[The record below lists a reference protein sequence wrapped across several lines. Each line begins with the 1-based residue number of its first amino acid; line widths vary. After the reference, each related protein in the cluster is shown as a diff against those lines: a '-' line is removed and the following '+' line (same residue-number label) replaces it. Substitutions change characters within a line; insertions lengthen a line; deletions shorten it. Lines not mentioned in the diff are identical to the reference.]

1 MTQAVPEKRMPDW
14 SRVRKVLLVRLRSIG
29 DTILMTPCLAALKS
43 WRPGIEITVLSE
55 PLSAPVL
62 DGHPLVDRLIISER
76 SLSSRSRLI
85 SRLRR
90 ERFDV
95 AFNMHGGST
104 ATMLARLSGAGH
116 TVGYGAYSCSWMLT
130 ARAPA
135 PDLILG
141 RTRLHSVE
149 QQLALVHWSG
159 VPWPPSRPQLSIA
172 PSREAELSLREKLK
186 QVAGLSF
193 AGGESLLGNFA
204 IIAPAAAFESKRW
217 KADGFASVADHLSE
231 RWNLPSVIIAGPGQE
246 HLAQEVTA
254 MMRSNACVLV
264 GLSLKE
270 LIALIGLARVF
281 VGNDGGPMHI
291 AAAMCRPIASVFGSS
306 NANVWHPWT
315 DSPYSIVKIGSE
327 SGETHKDTNAASTSE
342 ESEFAIRRISVG
354 EVIAAVDEVLET
366 ALAAG

>member
-1 MTQAVPEKRMPDW
+1 MIQAAPETRMPDW

-43 WRPGIEITVLSE
+43 WRPDIEITVLSE
-55 PLSAPVL
+55 PLAAPVL
-62 DGHPLVDRLIISER
+62 DGHPLVDNLVISEK
-76 SLSSRSRLI
+76 SLSSRARLVG
-85 SRLRR
+85 RLRR

-104 ATMLARLSGAGH
+104 AAIIARLSGAPC
-116 TVGYGAYSCSWMLT
+116 TVGYKDYRSAWMLT

-149 QQLALVHWSG
+149 QQLALIHWSG
-159 VPWPPSRPQLSIA
+159 MPWPRLRPQLSLA
-172 PSREAELSLREKLK
+172 ESKEAEASVREKLK
-186 QVAGLSF
+186 QAVGLSD
-193 AGGESLLGNFA
+193 NFA

-217 KADGFASVADHLSE
+217 TAEGFASVADHLSE

-246 HLAQEVTA
+246 HLAEEVSA
-254 MMRSNACVLV
+254 RARSRACVLA

-291 AAAMCRPIASVFGSS
+291 AAAAGRPIASVFGSS

-315 DSPYSIVKIGSE
+315 GSPYKIIKSVE
-327 SGETHKDTNAASTSE
+327 QTERRKDTNVASTSE
-342 ESEFAIRRISVG
+342 ESEFAIRLIPVA
-354 EVIAAVDEVLET
+354 EVIAAVDEVLEM
-366 ALAAG
+366 APAAG

>member
-1 MTQAVPEKRMPDW
+1 MPDW

-55 PLSAPVL
+55 PLAAPVL
-62 DGHPLVDRLIISER
+62 DGHPLVDNLIISEK
-76 SLSSRSRLI
+76 SLSSRARLVG
-85 SRLRR
+85 RLRR
-90 ERFDV
+90 TRFDV

-104 ATMLARLSGAGH
+104 AAIMAKLSGAPY
-116 TVGYGAYSCSWMLT
+116 TVGYRDYRSSWMLA

-135 PDLILG
+135 PDRILG
-141 RTRLHSVE
+141 RTLLHSVE
-149 QQLALVHWSG
+149 QQLALIHWAG
-159 VPWPPSRPQLSIA
+159 VPWPRLRPQLSLA
-172 PSREAELSLREKLK
+172 QSKEATASVREKLK
-186 QVAGLSF
+186 QTVGLSD
-193 AGGESLLGNFA
+193 NFA

-217 KADGFASVADHLSE
+217 TTEGFANVADHLSE

-246 HLAQEVTA
+246 HLAEEVSA
-254 MMRSNACVLV
+254 LVRSRACVIV

-291 AAAMCRPIASVFGSS
+291 AAAAGRPIASVFGSS

-315 DSPYSIVKIGSE
+315 DSPYKIVKSGAQTE
-327 SGETHKDTNAASTSE
+327 SRKDTNVASTSE
-342 ESEFAIRRISVG
+342 EAEFAIRRIPAS
-354 EVIAAVDEVLET
+354 EVIAAVDEVLKP
-366 ALAAG
+366 APAAG

>member
-1 MTQAVPEKRMPDW
+1 MPDW

-43 WRPGIEITVLSE
+43 WRHDIEITVLSE
-55 PLSAPVL
+55 PLAAPVL
-62 DGHPLVDRLIISER
+62 DGHPLVDNLIITGK
-76 SLSSRSRLI
+76 SLSSRARLI
-85 SRLRR
+85 GRLRG

-104 ATMLARLSGAGH
+104 AAILAKLSGARH
-116 TVGYGAYSCSWMLT
+116 TVGYRDYRCSWMLT

-135 PDLILG
+135 PDRILG
-141 RTRLHSVE
+141 RTLLHSVE
-149 QQLALVHWSG
+149 QQLALIHWSG
-159 VPWPPSRPQLSIA
+159 VPWPASRPRLSIA
-172 PSREAELSLREKLK
+172 ESGEAFAAVRGKLK
-186 QVAGLSF
+186 QAAGLSG
-193 AGGESLLGNFA
+193 ANGEGLHGSFA

-217 KADGFASVADHLSE
+217 TAEGFASVADHLSE
-231 RWNLPSVIIAGPGQE
+231 RWNLPSIIIAGPGQE
-246 HLAQEVTA
+246 PLAQKVNA
-254 MMRSNACVLV
+254 MMRSKAFVMV

-270 LIALIGLARVF
+270 LVALIGLARVF

-291 AAAMCRPIASVFGSS
+291 AAAAGRPIASVFGSS

-315 DSPYSIVKIGSE
+315 DSPYKIVK
-327 SGETHKDTNAASTSE
+327 SGAQTERRKDTNAASTTE
-342 ESEFAIRRISVG
+342 ETEFAIRRVPVD

>member
-1 MTQAVPEKRMPDW
+1 MPDW

-29 DTILMTPCLAALKS
+29 DTILMTPSLAALKS
-43 WRPGIEITVLSE
+43 WRPDIEITVLSE

-62 DGHPLVDRLIISER
+62 DGHPLVDNLIITER
-76 SLSSRSRLI
+76 TLSSRSRLI
-85 SRLRR
+85 NRLRR

-104 ATMLARLSGAGH
+104 ATILARLSGARH
-116 TVGYGAYSCSWMLT
+116 TLGYGAYGCSWMLS

-135 PDLILG
+135 PDSILG
-141 RTRLHSVE
+141 RTLLHSVE
-149 QQLALVHWSG
+149 QQLALFHWSG

-172 PSREAELSLREKLK
+172 SSKEAELSVREKLK
-186 QVAGLSF
+186 RACMTGD
-193 AGGESLLGNFA
+193 FA
-204 IIAPAAAFESKRW
+204 IIAPAASFESKRW
-217 KADGFASVADHLSE
+217 TADGFAGVTDHLSE

-254 MMRSNACVLV
+254 RMRSNACVLV

-291 AAAMCRPIASVFGSS
+291 AAALCRPIASVFGSS

-315 DSPYSIVKIGSE
+315 DSPYSIVKNGSE
-327 SGETHKDTNAASTSE
+327 SGKPHKDTNAASTSE
-342 ESEFAIRRISVG
+342 ESEFAIRRISIG
-354 EVIAAVDEVLET
+354 EVIAAVDEVLELGNPL
-366 ALAAG
+366 AGQAAG

>member
-1 MTQAVPEKRMPDW
+1 MPDW

-43 WRPGIEITVLSE
+43 WRPDIDITVLSE
-55 PLSAPVL
+55 PLAAPVL
-62 DGHPLVDRLIISER
+62 DGHPLVDNLVISEK
-76 SLSSRSRLI
+76 SLSSRARLVG
-85 SRLRR
+85 RLRR

-104 ATMLARLSGAGH
+104 AAIIARLSGAPH
-116 TVGYGAYSCSWMLT
+116 TVGYKDYRSSWMLT

-149 QQLALVHWSG
+149 QQLALIHWSG
-159 VPWPPSRPQLSIA
+159 MPWPQLRPKLSLA
-172 PSREAELSLREKLK
+172 ESKEAEASVREKLK
-186 QVAGLSF
+186 QAVGLSD
-193 AGGESLLGNFA
+193 NFA

-217 KADGFASVADHLSE
+217 TAEGFAGVADHLSE

-246 HLAQEVTA
+246 HLAEEVSA
-254 MMRSNACVLV
+254 QMRSRACVLV

-270 LIALIGLARVF
+270 LIALIGLARLF

-291 AAAMCRPIASVFGSS
+291 AAAAGRPIASVFGSS

-315 DSPYSIVKIGSE
+315 DSPYKIVKSVEQTGRQ
-327 SGETHKDTNAASTSE
+327 KDTDVASTS
-342 ESEFAIRRISVG
+342 ESEFAIRSIPVA
-354 EVIAAVDEVLET
+354 EVIAAVDEVLEM
-366 ALAAG
+366 APAAG